1 MHASKST
8 IVLLIIFVISW
19 LLYACTNKNH
29 QIGDTID
36 HFEGVAVYYNGKVS
50 HVKGRNLAP
59 DGYNFGLKYQ
69 CVEFV
74 KRFYY
79 EALDHKMPNS
89 YGHAKDFYQKGLAD
103 GRLNP
108 DRGLVQY
115 SNPSKEKPKV
125 YDLLV
130 FDATTFNPYG
140 HVAIVSKVDE
150 DALEIIQQ
158 NPGRL
163 AKSRVVYKL
172 KKTDDQWRIEH
183 SGVLGWLRKE

>member
-36 HFEGVAVYYNGKVS
+36 HFEGVAVYYNGSVS
-50 HVKGRNLAP
+50 HVDGRNLAP
-59 DGYNFGLKYQ
+59 DGYNLGLKYQ

-79 EALDHKMPNS
+79 EALNHKMPNS
-89 YGHAKDFYQKGLAD
+89 YGHAKDFYQNDLAD
-103 GRLNP
+103 GRLNA
-108 DRGLVQY
+108 DRNLLQF
-115 SNPSKEKPKV
+115 SNPSIEKPKV
-125 YDLLV
+125 YDLVV

-163 AKSRVVYKL
+163 AKSRMVYNL
-172 KKTDDQWRIEH
+172 KKTDNLWRIEH
-183 SGVLGWLRKE
+183 SGVLGWLRME